1 MKSIKLSMD
10 AKEALVGKT
19 IIFCGD
25 DFIKLDNG
33 CMIYIGEDEIHML
46 GSVNTNEETLNDK

>member
-1 MKSIKLSMD
+1 MD
-10 AKEALVGKT
+10 AKEGLVGKT